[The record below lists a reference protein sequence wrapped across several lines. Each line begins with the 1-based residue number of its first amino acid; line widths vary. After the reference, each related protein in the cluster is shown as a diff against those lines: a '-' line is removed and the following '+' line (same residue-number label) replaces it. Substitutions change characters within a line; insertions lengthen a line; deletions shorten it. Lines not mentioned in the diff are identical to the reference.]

1 MANANLITRAWRNLR
16 IPIGYKLAIAITLLI
31 TSAMLLLG
39 MLLIDRQGV
48 LLRADT
54 ARFGSTVANQVADA
68 AKELIL
74 AKDELGLKVLV
85 TNLTRNKNIVGTA
98 IISAG
103 GELLGSS
110 GLIPPGGGAP
120 HREEETQQ
128 EISDT
133 RELEW
138 YEPEQ
143 KKYLVSFISPI
154 HFQDVVLG
162 YSLATFS
169 RQTLVQSRQESVR
182 MVVTL
187 TLAMILLGIAGAF
200 LLGRR
205 IARPVRQLIDASREI
220 GNGNYD
226 YRITEQRNDELGQL
240 MNSFNEMARE
250 LQQKVQVEQAFSR
263 FVPENVAKNMLSNP
277 DQVKLGGKTMT
288 GSVLFAD
295 IVGYTS
301 LSEKHSAAQIAELLN
316 DYFGYISDAARL
328 CGGTVDKYMG
338 DCAMILFG
346 IPEPDPKHAFHA
358 LYFAVLLKNLIERL
372 NTQRLWVG
380 KIPLQFSIGVN
391 CGPMQAG
398 TMGSSNRMQY
408 TVLGDTVNLAS
419 RLSGVAGEGE
429 IIITEHMLQQQG
441 VSDNIEIGGYQTITI
456 RGKDQPVATYRV
468 DDVVALLHRHMYQQI
483 DTLLSRREVG

>member
-1 MANANLITRAWRNLR
+1 MADANIVTKAWRNLR
-16 IPIGYKLAIAITLLI
+16 IPIGYKLAIAITLLT

-54 ARFGSTVANQVADA
+54 ARFGSTVASQVSDA
-68 AKELIL
+68 AKELVL
-74 AKDELGLKVLV
+74 AKDDLGLKVLV
-85 TNLTRNKNIVGTA
+85 TNLTRNENILGTA
-98 IISAG
+98 IVSAA
-103 GELLGSS
+103 GELLASS
-110 GLIPPGGGAP
+110 GLVPPAVG
-120 HREEETQQ
+120 EQQ
-128 EISDT
+128 TDPQGRQVFSDT

-138 YEPEQ
+138 FDPAE
-143 KKYLVSFISPI
+143 KKYLISFTSPI
-154 HFQDVVLG
+154 QFQDVILG

-187 TLAMILLGIAGAF
+187 TLAMILVGIAGAF

-205 IARPVRQLIDASREI
+205 IARPVRELIDASREI

-240 MNSFNEMARE
+240 MNSFNEMAQG

-263 FVPENVAKNMLSNP
+263 FVPENVARHMLSNI
-277 DQVKLGGKTMT
+277 DQVKLGSETVT

-295 IVGYTS
+295 IVGYTA
-301 LSEKHSAAQIAELLN
+301 LSERLSSSEIAQLLN
-316 DYFGYISDAARL
+316 DYFGYISDAARM

-346 IPEPDPKHAFHA
+346 VPEEDPKHAFHA

-398 TMGSSNRMQY
+398 TMGSQNRMQY

-419 RLSGVAGEGE
+419 RLSGVAGGGE
-429 IIITEHMLQQQG
+429 IIITEHMLQQEG
-441 VSDNIEIGGYQTITI
+441 VSDNIEIGGYQTVTI

-483 DTLLSRREVG
+483 DSLLSRRRAG

>member
-1 MANANLITRAWRNLR
+1 MANANILTRTWRNLR

-39 MLLIDRQGV
+39 MLLIDRQGA

-54 ARFGSTVANQVADA
+54 TRFGSTVASQVADA

-85 TNLTRNKNIVGTA
+85 SNLARNENIVGTA

-103 GELLGSS
+103 GELLSSS
-110 GLIPPGGGAP
+110 GLVPAEIDLPRAEG
-120 HREEETQQ
+120 EEE
-128 EISDT
+128 
-133 RELEW
+133 RPHELEW
-138 YEPEQ
+138 YEPRQ
-143 KKYLVSFISPI
+143 KRYLISFVAPI
-154 HFQDVVLG
+154 RFQDVVLG

-169 RQTLVQSRQESVR
+169 RQILVQSRQESVR

-187 TLAMILLGIAGAF
+187 TLAMILLGVAGSF

-205 IARPVRQLIDASREI
+205 IARPVRQLIEASQEI
-220 GNGNYD
+220 GSGNYE
-226 YRITEQRNDELGQL
+226 YRIKEQRNDELGQL
-240 MNSFNEMARE
+240 MRSFNNMAKE
-250 LQQKVQVEQAFSR
+250 LQQKERVEQTFSR
-263 FVPENVAKNMLSNP
+263 FVPENVARSMLSDP
-277 DQVKLGGKTMT
+277 DQVKLGGEMVS

-301 LSEKHSAAQIAELLN
+301 LAEKLSAAEIAELLN
-316 DYFGYISDAARL
+316 DYFGYISDAARM

-346 IPEPDPKHAFHA
+346 VPEPDPKHAFHA

-372 NTQRLWVG
+372 NTQRLWTG

-419 RLSGVAGEGE
+419 RLSGIAGGGE
-429 IIITEHMLQQQG
+429 IIITEHMLQQEG
-441 VSDNIEIGGYQTITI
+441 VSDNIEIGGYQTVTI
-456 RGKDQPVATYRV
+456 RGKDRPVATYRV

-483 DTLLSRREVG
+483 DTLLTRRRAG

>member
-1 MANANLITRAWRNLR
+1 MANVNILTRGWRNLR
-16 IPIGYKLAIAITLLI
+16 IPIGYKLAIAITLLM

-74 AKDELGLKVLV
+74 AKDDLGLKVLV
-85 TNLTRNKNIVGTA
+85 SNLTRNENIVGTA
-98 IISAG
+98 IISAS
-103 GELLGSS
+103 GELLSSS
-110 GLIPPGGGAP
+110 GLVPPEVQLSQTEGEG
-120 HREEETQQ
+120 QQ
-128 EISDT
+128 T

-138 YEPEQ
+138 YEPTQ
-143 KKYLVSFISPI
+143 KKYLISFISPI
-154 HFQDVVLG
+154 HFQDVILG

-182 MVVTL
+182 LVVTL

-205 IARPVRQLIDASREI
+205 IARPVRQLIEASREI
-220 GNGNYD
+220 GGGNYD
-226 YRITEQRNDELGQL
+226 YQIKEQRNDELGQL
-240 MNSFNEMARE
+240 MKSFNEMARE

-263 FVPENVAKNMLSNP
+263 FVPENVARDMLSNL
-277 DQVKLGGKTMT
+277 DQVKLGGKTVN

-301 LSEKHSAAQIAELLN
+301 LSEKLSAAEIAELLN
-316 DYFGYISDAARL
+316 DYFGYISDAAKM

-346 IPEPDPKHAFHA
+346 VPEPDPKHAFHA

-372 NTQRLWVG
+372 NTQRLWTG

-419 RLSGVAGEGE
+419 RLSGIASGGE
-429 IIITEHMLQQQG
+429 IIITEHMLQQEG
-441 VSDNIEIGGYQTITI
+441 VSDNIEIGGYQTVTI
-456 RGKDQPVATYRV
+456 RGKDRPVATYRV

-483 DTLLSRREVG
+483 DTLLARRRAG